1 MGNKKT
7 NFEPDSYPV
16 LYHRHHTLNQ
26 GDLHFWHA
34 LALEQGDPILELG
47 CGTGRVLV
55 HLAWAGYRTFGLDL
69 QPDMLSFLQ
78 NNLPEGLEHPPQVF
92 LADMSA
98 FKLATCFSL
107 ILLPCNTFST
117 LSASMR
123 KKTLENI
130 ARHLK
135 KGGRFTFSI
144 PNPTVLLRMPVQ
156 GESEVEDIFAHPVD
170 GEPVQV
176 SSAWER
182 TDEVF
187 HLRWHYDHLH
197 PNGIIQRHSVE
208 VKHRIVSTD
217 IYIKEIQAA
226 GLSIESIYGDFD
238 KSSYNNRSS
247 SFILTSILP

>member
-1 MGNKKT
+1 MT
-7 NFEPDSYPV
+7 
-16 LYHRHHTLNQ
+16 
-26 GDLHFWHA
+26 
-34 LALEQGDPILELG
+34 ELG

-55 HLAWAGYRTFGLDL
+55 HLARTGYRTFGLDIHSE
-69 QPDMLSFLQ
+69 MLSFLQ
-78 NNLPEGLEHPPQVF
+78 KNLPEGLEHPPQVF
-92 LADMSA
+92 LADMTA

-117 LSASMR
+117 LSESMR
-123 KKTLENI
+123 KKTLENV

-176 SSAWER
+176 SSAWKR

-187 HLRWHYDHLH
+187 HVRWHYDHLH
-197 PNGIIQRHSVE
+197 PNGNIQRHSVE
-208 VKHRIVSTD
+208 VSHQIVPID
-217 IYIKEIQAA
+217 IYMEEIEAA
-226 GLSIESIYGDFD
+226 GLYTQSIYGDFD
-238 KSSYNNRSS
+238 KSPYNNRSS
-247 SFILTSILP
+247 SFILTSVFP

>member
-7 NFEPDSYPV
+7 EPKPDLYPS
-16 LYHRHHTLNQ
+16 LYHRHHSLNQ
-26 GDLHFWHA
+26 DDLHFWRE
-34 LALEQGDPILELG
+34 LAQEQGDPILELG

-55 HLAWAGYRTFGLDL
+55 HLARAGYRTFGLDIH
-69 QPDMLSFLQ
+69 PEMLSFLQ
-78 NNLPEGLEHPPQVF
+78 KNLPEGLEHAPQVF

-117 LSASMR
+117 LSGNMR
-123 KKTLENI
+123 KNTLDNV

-135 KGGRFTFSI
+135 KGGQFTFSI
-144 PNPTVLLRMPVQ
+144 PNPTVLLRLPVQ
-156 GESEVEDIFAHPVD
+156 GESELEDIFAHPED

-187 HLRWHYDHLH
+187 HLRWHYDHLY
-197 PNGIIQRHSVE
+197 PNGTIQRHSVE
-208 VKHRIVSTD
+208 VSHRIIPTD
-217 IYIKEIQAA
+217 IYMEEIQAA
-226 GLSIESIYGDFD
+226 GLYIQSIYGDFD
-238 KSSYNNRSS
+238 KSPYNHRSS
-247 SFILTSILP
+247 SFILTSFHP

>member
-7 NFEPDSYPV
+7 EPEPDPYPT
-16 LYHRHHTLNQ
+16 LYHRHHSLNQ
-26 GDLHFWHA
+26 GDLPFWRE
-34 LALEQGDPILELG
+34 LAQEQGDPILELG

-55 HLAWAGYRTFGLDL
+55 HLARTGYRTFGLDIHSE
-69 QPDMLSFLQ
+69 MLSFLQ
-78 NNLPEGLEHPPQVF
+78 KNLPEGLEHPPQVF
-92 LADMSA
+92 LADMTA

-117 LSASMR
+117 LSESMR
-123 KKTLENI
+123 KKTLENV

-156 GESEVEDIFAHPVD
+156 GESEEEDIFAHPVD

-176 SSAWER
+176 SSAWKR

-187 HLRWHYDHLH
+187 HVRWHYDHLH
-197 PNGIIQRHSVE
+197 PNGNIQRHSVE
-208 VKHRIVSTD
+208 VSHQIVPID
-217 IYIKEIQAA
+217 IYMEEIEAA
-226 GLSIESIYGDFD
+226 GLYTQSIYGDFD

-247 SFILTSILP
+247 SFILTSVLP

>member
-7 NFEPDSYPV
+7 EPELDSYPA
-16 LYHRHHTLNQ
+16 LYHSHHTLNQ
-26 GDLHFWHA
+26 GDLHFWRE
-34 LALEQGDPILELG
+34 LAQEQGDPILELG

-55 HLAWAGYRTFGLDL
+55 HLARTGYRTFGLDIHSE
-69 QPDMLSFLQ
+69 MLSFLQ
-78 NNLPEGLEHPPQVF
+78 KNLPEGLEHPPQVF
-92 LADMSA
+92 LADMTA

-117 LSASMR
+117 LSESMR
-123 KKTLENI
+123 KKTLENV

-176 SSAWER
+176 SSAWKR

-187 HLRWHYDHLH
+187 HVRWHYDHLH
-197 PNGIIQRHSVE
+197 PNGNIQRHSVE
-208 VKHRIVSTD
+208 VSHQIVPID
-217 IYIKEIQAA
+217 IYMEEIEAA
-226 GLSIESIYGDFD
+226 GLYTQSIYGDFD
-238 KSSYNNRSS
+238 KSPYNNRSS
-247 SFILTSILP
+247 SFILTSVFP